1 MHLDVL
7 FVIFIYPS
15 IVYVSF
21 QKKKKYLTIIH
32 IVRNMCRKKLF
43 KICFMMTNDISF
55 SIIMMYPLK
64 LMKSYLY
71 NKQINETIE
80 KLLCVACGVA
90 SYFIE
95 AFFFL
100 RLISLKP

>member
-1 MHLDVL
+1 
-7 FVIFIYPS
+7 
-15 IVYVSF
+15 
-21 QKKKKYLTIIH
+21 
-32 IVRNMCRKKLF
+32 
-43 KICFMMTNDISF
+43 MTNDISF

-95 AFFFL
+95 AFFCDLFHWSL
-100 RLISLKP
+100 RALLKS